1 MTSATIRQTRDASR
15 GEGYWMIVF
24 AATLLGV
31 VGIFNLI
38 DGIAAIANSHIF
50 IANAHYVVGDL
61 RAWGWVA
68 LILGALQVLASIAVV
83 VGNQAARWF
92 AVAVIGLNA
101 IGQMF
106 FIPAYPFWSL
116 MIIAL
121 DVVAL
126 WGLCAY
132 GSREN
137 ALLGPDNL
145 PNEPPGWTWRQTSIP
160 GGARR
165 AAWGRKPGS
174 GFPWRGRARCAN
186 IHIPERRHHPP
197 MADRHIIR
205 LLGKIPRFK
214 QDNRVGAIAADH
226 HLLTSA
232 RPLPYLPGPRITH
245 QGVNPGPRRVTAGQP
260 DWKPNWQ
267 PTVTGA
273 PSRPLPPGPE
283 ATELTMIVRWPGTAV
298 RAQKVQQ

>member
-1 MTSATIRQTRDASR
+1 
-15 GEGYWMIVF
+15 MIVF

-50 IANAHYVVGDL
+50 IANAHYVIGDL

-68 LILGALQVLASIAVV
+68 LILGALQVLASIAVL
-83 VGNQAARWF
+83 VGNQVARWF

-137 ALLGPDNL
+137 ALLSPDN
-145 PNEPPGWTWRQTSIP
+145 
-160 GGARR
+160 
-165 AAWGRKPGS
+165 
-174 GFPWRGRARCAN
+174 
-186 IHIPERRHHPP
+186 
-197 MADRHIIR
+197 
-205 LLGKIPRFK
+205 
-214 QDNRVGAIAADH
+214 
-226 HLLTSA
+226 
-232 RPLPYLPGPRITH
+232 
-245 QGVNPGPRRVTAGQP
+245 
-260 DWKPNWQ
+260 
-267 PTVTGA
+267 
-273 PSRPLPPGPE
+273 
-283 ATELTMIVRWPGTAV
+283 
-298 RAQKVQQ
+298 